1 MNDSAGN
8 LIEYSV
14 SEISF
19 AVKRTVEDAFG
30 QVRVR
35 GEISGWRGPHASG
48 HAYFALKDERAKIEA
63 VMWKGT
69 LGRLKF
75 RPEEGLEVVATGKI
89 TTYPN
94 SSKYQIVVETME
106 PAGVGAL
113 LALLEERKRKL
124 TAEGLFDVSRKRPL
138 PFMPRVVGVVTSP
151 TGAVIRDILHRI
163 AARFPVH
170 VVLWPVKVQGE
181 GSGDEV
187 AAAVAGFNALEA
199 DGPIPRPDVLIVGRG
214 GGSLEDLWGFNDEV
228 VVRAVA
234 ASAIPVIS
242 AVGHETDWTLIDH
255 AADLRAPTPTAAAE
269 FAVPVK
275 AELEVTLAALAA
287 RLGGASGRGLDR
299 RRQALRA
306 AARALPLPDQLL
318 ALPRRRFDEA
328 AGRLGRALEAAAAAK
343 RLRFEGRAARLRA
356 EVLLRLVKQ
365 GADRL
370 AAPARALPRALDA
383 RLQRA
388 RRSLDHGTRLLGT
401 LSYTSVLARGFAVV
415 RSADSEVVTRA
426 ASVSAGQHLQIEF
439 SDGRID
445 TRETGV
451 RPAPAR
457 KPPPTPKDQGSLFQ
471 D

>member
-1 MNDSAGN
+1 MSESASN

-19 AVKRTVEDAFG
+19 ALKRTVEDAFG

-35 GEISGWRGPHASG
+35 GEITGWRGPHSSG
-48 HAYFALKDERAKIEA
+48 HAYFALKDDRSKIEA

-75 RPEEGLEVVATGKI
+75 RPEEGLEVIASGKI

-113 LALLEERKRKL
+113 LAMLEERKRRL
-124 TAEGLFDVSRKRPL
+124 AAEGLFDESRKQLL

-163 AARFPVH
+163 AARFPVT
-170 VVLWPVKVQGE
+170 VILWPVKVQGE

-187 AAAVAGFNALEA
+187 AAAVAGFNALSP
-199 DGPIPRPDVLIVGRG
+199 DGPIRRPDVLIVGRG
-214 GGSLEDLWGFNDEV
+214 GGSLEDLWGFNDEA

-234 ASAIPVIS
+234 ASDIPVVA
-242 AVGHETDWTLIDH
+242 AVGHETDWTLIDW
-255 AADLRAPTPTAAAE
+255 AADVRAPTPTAAAE
-269 FAVPVK
+269 FVVPVK
-275 AELEVTLAALAA
+275 AELEATLAALSA
-287 RLGGASGRGLDR
+287 RLAGASARGLDK

-306 AARALPLPDQLL
+306 AARALPAPDQLL

-328 AGRLGRALEAAAAAK
+328 AGRLGRALQSATAAK
-343 RLRFEGRAARLRA
+343 RQRFDGRAARLRSD
-356 EVLLRLVKQ
+356 VLARLVAR
-365 GADRL
+365 GRDRL
-370 AAPARALPRALDA
+370 AAPARALPHALDV
-383 RLQRA
+383 RLDKMRKRFGQA
-388 RRSLDHGTRLLGT
+388 VRLMGS

-415 RSADSEVVTRA
+415 RTMDEAVVTGA
-426 ASVSAGQHLQIEF
+426 AAVAAGQRLALEFADGRVMVEEVSAK
-439 SDGRID
+439 
-445 TRETGV
+445 
-451 RPAPAR
+451 PAVAPR
-457 KPPPTPKDQGSLFQ
+457 KPSGGKPADQGDLF
-471 D
+471 

>member
-1 MNDSAGN
+1 MSDSAGN
-8 LIEYSV
+8 LVEYSV

-19 AVKRTVEDAFG
+19 ALKRTVEDAFG
-30 QVRVR
+30 HVRVR
-35 GEISGWRGPHASG
+35 GEITGWRGPHASG

-69 LGRLKF
+69 LGRLKY
-75 RPEEGLEVVATGKI
+75 RPEEGLEVIASGKV

-94 SSKYQIVVETME
+94 SSKYQIVIETME

-124 TAEGLFDVSRKRPL
+124 AAEGLFDDERKQPL
-138 PFMPRVVGVVTSP
+138 PYLPLVVGVVTSP

-199 DGPIPRPDVLIVGRG
+199 GGPIPRPDVLIVGRG
-214 GGSLEDLWGFNDEV
+214 GGSLEDLWGFNDEA

-242 AVGHETDWTLIDH
+242 AVGHETDWTLIDLV
-255 AADLRAPTPTAAAE
+255 ADMRAPTPTAAAE

-275 AELEVTLAALAA
+275 AELEATLATLAA
-287 RLGGASGRGLDR
+287 RLSGAAVRLLDR
-299 RRQALRA
+299 RRQALRS
-306 AARALPLPDQLL
+306 AARALPAPDQLL

-328 AGRLGRALEAAAAAK
+328 AGRLGRALQASTAAK
-343 RLRFEGRAARLRA
+343 RLRFEGRATRLRP
-356 EVLLRLVKQ
+356 EVLLRLTIR
-365 GADRL
+365 GRDRL
-370 AAPARALPRALDA
+370 AVPARALSRALDT
-383 RLQRA
+383 RLERS
-388 RRSLDHGTRLLGT
+388 RRGLNHAVRLLGT

-415 RSADSEVVTRA
+415 RSGDADIVTRA
-426 ASVSAGQHLQIEF
+426 ASISTGQNLQIEF
-439 SDGRID
+439 ADGRVD
-445 TRETGV
+445 VREAGAK
-451 RPAPAR
+451 PAPGR
-457 KPPPTPKDQGSLFQ
+457 KPGPPPKDQGSLF
-471 D
+471 